1 MSGRIVYLDSSA
13 IVKRYVQE
21 PGSREVRELYLKAYS
36 GELVLSFSLWNVG
49 EVLSVFDRARRLG
62 RLGGEAYSAARRRFL
77 LETRRMSRLGSLI
90 LVPVRARLLAE
101 CWRLVEKYHIYEAD
115 ALQITSARW
124 VEAKTFLTGDGRLRD
139 VALEEGFEA
148 QLLG

>member
-1 MSGRIVYLDSSA
+1 VE
-13 IVKRYVQE
+13 E
-21 PGSREVRELYLKAYS
+21 PGSGLARELYLKAYS

>member
-21 PGSREVRELYLKAYS
+21 PGSGLARELYLKAYS

-62 RLGGEAYSAARRRFL
+62 RLGGEAYFAAR
-77 LETRRMSRLGSLI
+77 RRMSRLGSLI
-90 LVPVRARLLAE
+90 LVPVRARLLME

-115 ALQITSARW
+115 ALQITSAKW
-124 VEAKTFLTGDGRLRD
+124 VKAKTFLTGDGRLRD